1 MSIQL
6 IHKYILERPSVTH
19 LYSKVGLLLFSQK
32 SKIQDI
38 SVLWITSFPVQPIT
52 STDLSYFAI

>member
-6 IHKYILERPSVTH
+6 IHKYILERTSVTH

-38 SVLWITSFPVQPIT
+38 SVLWITSFPVQPI
-52 STDLSYFAI
+52 LSDIY